1 MKRKIILLT
10 EIISPYR
17 IPVFNEIA
25 QILQD
30 RFLVLFL
37 GETEKRRQWKIYKE
51 EIKFDYGVLPHL
63 LCQRKNSSPY
73 FFNPTIFYK
82 LIKCSPQVIIAG
94 GYQHPSYFF
103 VLLYAKLFK
112 RKIILW
118 CESNKYD
125 RRRRYPLIE
134 NYKRWFVQNCQG
146 YIVPGRASLEYVIS
160 LGADVRRVW
169 MAPDAVDNDY
179 FARESQRH
187 KQNTEAIK
195 KAKKYPQKLLLYVG
209 RMIDQKGVLDLVQ
222 AFCNLSKRHVELGL
236 VLVGSGPQA
245 ARYQRFCKQN
255 KIENV
260 FFAGFVHREELSL
273 YYAVSDMFIL
283 PSRSEP
289 WGLALNEAM
298 ASKLPVIASDVA
310 GAAEDL
316 IVNGENGY
324 TYRNGNITELS
335 EVIEKVLNSN
345 RQVMGMKSYEIIQN
359 FSPQKC
365 AQGFIRAITEI

>member
-25 QILQD
+25 QSLQD
-30 RFLVLFL
+30 RFLVFFL
-37 GETEKRRQWKIYKE
+37 GATEKRRQWKIYKE
-51 EIKFDYGVLPHL
+51 EIEFYYEVLPYL
-63 LCQRKNSSPY
+63 LYQRKNSSPY
-73 FFNPTIFYK
+73 FFNPAILYE
-82 LIKCSPQVIIAG
+82 LIRHSPDVIITG
-94 GYQHPSYFF
+94 GYQQPAYF
-103 VLLYAKLFK
+103 LAMLYAKIFK
-112 RKIILW
+112 KRIILW

-125 RRRRYPLIE
+125 QRLRHPLIE
-134 NYKRWFVQNCQG
+134 NYKRWFVKNCSG
-146 YIVPGRASLEYVIS
+146 YIVPGKAAFEYVIS
-160 LGADVRRVW
+160 LGADRARVW

-209 RMIDQKGVLDLVQ
+209 RMIDQKGILDLVE
-222 AFCNLSKRHVELGL
+222 AFGNLSKRHVELGL

-245 ARYQRFCKQN
+245 APYKRFCKLH

-260 FFAGFVHREELSL
+260 FFTGFVHREELPL
-273 YYAVSDMFIL
+273 YYAVSDIFIL

-298 ASKLPVIASDVA
+298 ASKLPVIASDVV

-324 TYRNGNITELS
+324 TYRNGSIMELS